1 MFWKKYGDYI
11 TSIFFIF
18 ISIAMILA
26 ARTLPKSKIMKL
38 GPDFMPTVIGIV
50 TLILAIILLIQTI
63 KNTKI
68 RNAEL
73 ANAKP
78 EECDY
83 QKMLTSLGL
92 ILIYVFILKPVGFI
106 ISTLLYLL
114 SQFAAL
120 APKEKVTKKN
130 VTEWAILDVVFTL
143 VVFFLF
149 RYGFTI
155 VLPAGIFT
163 ISL

>member
-11 TSIFFIF
+11 TSVFFI
-18 ISIAMILA
+18 ITSIAMITA
-26 ARTLPKSKIMKL
+26 AKALPKSKIMKL

-50 TLILAIILLIQTI
+50 TLVLAIILLIQTVVRS
-63 KNTKI
+63 KD
-68 RNAEL
+68 RL
-73 ANAKP
+73 AALAQEKP

-83 QKMLTSLGL
+83 KKMLTSLVL

-114 SQFAAL
+114 PQFAAL
-120 APKEKVTKKN
+120 APADKRTRKN
-130 VTEWAILDVVFTL
+130 ITEWAILDVVFTL